1 MRGRTPARKVHVE
14 PGASP
19 DLIYHLLAPEN
30 GKAAGLGIEEF
41 VGDARQLRLVHQQ
54 DGTTS
59 LVELPLPLE
68 VDALDGG
75 DVPAAPMKVSVKTN
89 ENSKSI

>member
-1 MRGRTPARKVHVE
+1 MRGRTLARKVHVE

-19 DLIYHLLAPEN
+19 DLIYDLLAPEN
-30 GKAAGLGIEEF
+30 GKAAGLVIEEF

-59 LVELPLPLE
+59 RVELPLPLE
-68 VDALDGG
+68 VDALEGWNLS
-75 DVPAAPMKVSVKTN
+75 AAPMKVSVKTN